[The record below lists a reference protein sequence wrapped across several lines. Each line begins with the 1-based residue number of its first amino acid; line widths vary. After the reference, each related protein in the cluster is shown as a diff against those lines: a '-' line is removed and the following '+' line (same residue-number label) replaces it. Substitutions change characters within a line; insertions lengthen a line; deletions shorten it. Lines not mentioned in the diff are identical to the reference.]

1 VKVTLLALP
10 VVYACEGCAELGNA
24 ARDAG
29 ARLER
34 DGIAE
39 MIWLGAPGAR
49 ATTRYP
55 VWALDGCGKRCARRW
70 LVDRGV
76 PVARSYVA
84 RGERISF

>member
-10 VVYACEGCAELGNA
+10 VVYACQGCAQFGNA

-29 ARLER
+29 ARLDR

-39 MIWLGAPGAR
+39 LVWLGAPGPR
-49 ATTRYP
+49 ATTRFP

-70 LVDRGV
+70 LELHGV
-76 PVARSYVA
+76 PVARSYVVA
-84 RGERISF
+84 